1 MNFQVTIPNEEE
13 ELVGWLKSVENNG
26 TDFNAKVVNM
36 LKVYFNLVQNIEWTI
51 FDKTI
56 EQRWDTFE
64 DKFNGNISGLT
75 DKLNQKIELLQMQ
88 LQESVSKPIQSEFH
102 KLQQTIDVFRGDSRV
117 SSTKGKIGEL
127 QIETQIESYFPDCE
141 LCNQSKQPHQSDYHL
156 KLYGFTIFIEV
167 KTYQKNVPQK
177 EIVKFY
183 RDLEENPDAQAG
195 IMVSLTSGIA
205 NKPSFTY
212 DIDPSSKKP
221 IVFVPNANALDGNT
235 IVWAVLF
242 TSLILKYQ
250 ETHNTNVCVDGDD
263 KSTSL
268 ENAIEM
274 IRNQLQWVQMTIDN
288 ISDLKDMSKKHFANI
303 TQEADRF
310 QKDLHYKLENSE
322 KILKKNV
329 EIWNSYLSDGSKMI
343 LPLPSMSQLQHLN
356 GNNPFLCECGKDYKT
371 ERNYKIHKTT
381 CKKKE

>member
-1 MNFQVTIPNEEE
+1 
-13 ELVGWLKSVENNG
+13 
-26 TDFNAKVVNM
+26 M

-64 DKFNGNISGLT
+64 DKFNGNISGFT
-75 DKLNQKIELLQMQ
+75 DKLNQKIELLQLQ
-88 LQESVSKPIQSEFH
+88 LQESVSKPIQGEFH
-102 KLQQTIDVFRGDSRV
+102 KLQQTIDIFRGDSRV

-127 QIETQIESYFPDCE
+127 QIENQIESYFPDAE
-141 LCNQSKQPHQSDYHL
+141 LSNQSKQPHQSDYHL

-177 EIVKFY
+177 EIIKFY

-195 IMVSLTSGIA
+195 IIVSLTSGIA

-221 IVFVPNANALDGNT
+221 IVFVPNANVLDCNT
-235 IVWAVLF
+235 IIWAILF
-242 TSLILKYQ
+242 TSLVLKYQ
-250 ETHNTNVCVDGDD
+250 ETHNVNTNTGTDLD
-263 KSTSL
+263 SL
-268 ENAIEM
+268 EDAVEM

-288 ISDLKDMSKKHFANI
+288 ISDLKDMSKKHFSNV

-310 QKDLHYKLENSE
+310 QKEVHLKLENSE
-322 KILKKNV
+322 KILKTNV
-329 EIWNSYLSDGSKMI
+329 ENWNVYLNDGKKTI

-356 GNNPFLCECGKDYKT
+356 GNNPYMCNDCGKSYKT
-371 ERNYKIHKTT
+371 ERGYKTHKTA
-381 CKKKE
+381 CKTEIDK